1 MSQSLS
7 LLDQAFQLGRLER
20 EALNGKNYDLA
31 VELSEQRQLLT
42 QQAWEKLREGDRPAY
57 LERLLRIADLQKELT
72 ELARAAH
79 SSILAALQG
88 SRRQKK
94 RLTGYQRT
102 IALSIQ

>member
-79 SSILAALQG
+79 SSILAPFRARAARKNG
-88 SRRQKK
+88 
-94 RLTGYQRT
+94 
-102 IALSIQ
+102 